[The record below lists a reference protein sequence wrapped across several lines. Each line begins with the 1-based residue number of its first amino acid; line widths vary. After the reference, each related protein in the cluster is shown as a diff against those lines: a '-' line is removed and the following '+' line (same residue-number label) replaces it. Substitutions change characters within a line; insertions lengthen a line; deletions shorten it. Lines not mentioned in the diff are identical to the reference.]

1 MKPALRFVVA
11 YVLLSSVL
19 GGLALLQ
26 SFPTRPTSWGGWLLL
41 FALVVP
47 VTIAAEF
54 VGELIFRNPVSQAV
68 ERCTKGKGF
77 SWLRILVGLVLML
90 FVLAAAFGISQ
101 LFK

>member
-1 MKPALRFVVA
+1 MKSVLRFAAA
-11 YVLLSSVL
+11 YVLLSAVL

-26 SFPTRPTSWGGWLLL
+26 SFPAHPASWVGWLLL

-68 ERCTKGKGF
+68 EQHTKDKRF
-77 SWLRILVGLVLML
+77 SWLRIFVGLAVML
-90 FVLAAAFGISQ
+90 LVFAVVFFVGQLIS
-101 LFK
+101 